1 MLLTDLRFSKDS
13 SYDGTDA
20 LEIVR
25 RFCKHTPAFLSTTGI
40 VDDYSEF
47 SSIVDKNPKKALSKY
62 TKLWARVI
70 MSNKAKF
77 RHDIRNCL
85 INLETIAL
93 NINDDLYEKEQAV
106 NSLLELKKQFED
118 LLIKELDG
126 FNE

>member
-1 MLLTDLRFSKDS
+1 
-13 SYDGTDA
+13 
-20 LEIVR
+20 
-25 RFCKHTPAFLSTTGI
+25 
-40 VDDYSEF
+40 
-47 SSIVDKNPKKALSKY
+47 
-62 TKLWARVI
+62 

-106 NSLLELKKQFED
+106 NSLKEKKKQFED

-126 FNE
+126 FND